1 VDTELAES
9 AATRELTAAVSRIWC
24 DVLGADTVD
33 PQASLFEL
41 GGHSLLAARIIAR
54 MRAEL
59 RTEVPF
65 GDFFE
70 DPTVAGT
77 AALVA
82 RCRAAHVPAA
92 GRGDGPAAGPGA
104 ETAALAAPPDPA
116 RSAAL
121 CSAQERLWFLHQLN
135 PADVSY
141 HLPVTLR
148 IHGTL
153 DVELL
158 ARALTEL
165 TGRHDM
171 LRSTFAERDGR
182 PVQTIGARGPGLERI
197 DLSGRPDPEHARAL
211 LAERADRPFD
221 LEHGPVLR
229 LTLIRLGADDHLLG
243 LVLHHIAGDGWSLEV
258 LLAELSELY
267 AAYAAGEPSPLPPLE
282 LGYLDHVRQAE
293 GRDDAAALAYWTEQL
308 AGAPA
313 LDLPTDHP
321 RPPVRSGRGERL
333 TFALPSDLLGRLEA
347 LARAERGTMFMVL
360 LAAFQTLLARYSGQ
374 RDVCV
379 GTPVLGRDDPRA
391 ERVIG
396 YFAATV
402 VLRGDLGGDPTF
414 RDFLRAT
421 RRTALRG
428 IMRQNVGLERIVA
441 ALRTERDRSRTPLF
455 QAMFMLMRQPD
466 LKPRLGELDA
476 EIFDQGLSGAKTDF
490 GIDVYLSPG
499 GANGVCSYDADLF
512 DRTTIERMIAS
523 FRVLLEDI
531 AARPDARISELARP
545 DPNERARLL
554 AQGNDTAADRPRTD
568 RLPPPA
574 AASAARAGGGEP
586 RTPAQHRV
594 AQVFAEVLGCGPVGV
609 DDDFFALG
617 GDSLLAAKTVARL
630 DGLPFAEL
638 FAHPTVGDLAAVLER
653 HAVEQAAAA
662 PRRAGGAA
670 QLSPAQQ
677 RLWFLHR
684 LEPESAAYNLFNV
697 WRLRG
702 PLAPDAL
709 RAAIGDLAARHEILR
724 TRYPD
729 DDGRPAV
736 TVEPA
741 GSLGLEEV
749 EARGAEDDAE
759 RLVAARVNAPF
770 DLTAAPPVR
779 VCLIRLAEDDHIL
792 CLVLHHIAGDGWSL
806 NVLRADLAALYAARR
821 HGAVAALAEP
831 RVQYADIGPEYWN
844 RDRDAA
850 LAYWRAKLAEPTV
863 LDLPTDR
870 PRPRRSAQRGDMHSF
885 RLPEEAAR
893 GLEAVG
899 RQYGATLFMVLLTAY
914 QVLLSRHSGQDDIL
928 VGTPVAGRDRV
939 EFEPVV
945 GYFTRTV
952 VLRAEVAAD
961 LPFDQ
966 LLVRTRRAVLDALDH
981 QDVPFE
987 DLLAALGVERDPART
1002 PLFQTMAILHSQDED
1017 AAGDTFADLGFA
1029 FFDAGFRQA
1038 KFDLMLEAWRDED
1051 GLSLLLDYDAE
1062 LFDGSTVAT
1071 LAQRFVVLL
1080 GAIVADPSRPVADLP
1095 MLTAADRRFLDAHAH
1110 AAADHGPL
1118 VPELIARAAARAP
1131 DAVAVSCGD
1140 ETLSYA
1146 QLRDRADAVA
1156 SRLAGHD
1163 VVGVCLERSA
1173 DMVVALLAA
1182 WSAGAAYLP
1191 LDPEYPAER
1200 REFMIADSGAS
1211 AVITAAVVTDA
1222 SASANPA
1229 ITDRAVAEPVVEHA
1243 PACVIYT
1250 SGSTGVPKG
1259 VAVTHANLAARVRWM
1274 VDAYE
1279 LGPDDRV
1286 VQFASLSF
1294 DAHAEEIFPA
1304 LAAGA
1309 RVVLLPDGGAS
1320 LPDFLA
1326 VSPDVTVLDLPTAY
1340 WHQLVELIDEVAWPD
1355 ALRLVILGGQQAS
1368 GAAVDRWRQRF
1379 GGRVRLVNTYGPTEA
1394 TIIATAADLAGG
1406 DVRPPIGRSIGAT
1419 GVQVL
1424 DRAGRLVPPGV
1435 VGELAI
1441 GGAGVAAGYL
1451 ARPALTAARFVP
1463 DPKGEPG
1470 ARRYLTGDLVRWRGD
1485 GDLEFLA
1492 RLDDQL
1498 KVRGFRVEP
1507 GEVETAILGHHAIGE
1522 AAVIARDDALVA
1534 YVVGSASGDELRR
1547 HLAQAL
1553 PAHLVPDVVVHVDRL
1568 PLTAAGKIDRAALA
1582 GIAPAPAPAEAG
1594 QASADEGPLSD
1605 AEQLVAETWAELLGL
1620 ERVRAADHF
1629 FRLGG
1634 HSLIALRMIARVR
1647 AATQVNVPVRTLFT
1661 HPVLRDFA
1669 AAVEELLVA
1678 ELDALTDEEA
1688 QRLLATT
1695 EDS

>member
-1 VDTELAES
+1 VDTELTES
-9 AATRELTAAVSRIWC
+9 AATRELTAAVLRIWC
-24 DVLGADTVD
+24 EVLGADTVD
-33 PQASLFEL
+33 PRASLFDL

-54 MRAEL
+54 VRAEL
-59 RTEVPF
+59 RTDVPF
-65 GDFFE
+65 GGFFE

-82 RCRAAHVPAA
+82 RCRA
-92 GRGDGPAAGPGA
+92 GDGPAAGTGA
-104 ETAALAAPPDPA
+104 ELTVAALAAPPDPA

-148 IHGTL
+148 IHGAL

-158 ARALTEL
+158 DRVLTEL
-165 TGRHDM
+165 TDRHDM

-197 DLSGRPDPEHARAL
+197 DLSGRPDPERARAL
-211 LAERADRPFD
+211 VAERADRPFD

-229 LTLIRLGADDHLLG
+229 LTLIRLAADDHVLG

-293 GRDDAAALAYWTEQL
+293 RRDDAAALAYWTEQL

-333 TFALPSDLLGRLEA
+333 TFDLPSDLLSRLEA
-347 LARAERGTMFMVL
+347 LARAERSTMFMVL

-374 RDVCV
+374 RDICV
-379 GTPVLGRDDPRA
+379 GTPVLGREDPRA

-402 VLRGDLGGDPTF
+402 VLRGDLGDDPTF

-421 RRTALRG
+421 RRTTLRG
-428 IMRQNVGLERIVA
+428 IMRQNVGLERVVA

-455 QAMFMLMRQPD
+455 QAMFMLMRQAD
-466 LKPRLGELDA
+466 RKPRLGELDA

-490 GIDVYLSPG
+490 GIDVYLSPD

-531 AARPDARISELARP
+531 AAHPDARISELALL
-545 DPNERARLL
+545 DANERARLV
-554 AQGNDTAADRPRTD
+554 AQWNDTPA
-568 RLPPPA
+568 LPA
-574 AASAARAGGGEP
+574 AAQR
-586 RTPAQHRV
+586 RT
-594 AQVFAEVLGCGPVGV
+594 
-609 DDDFFALG
+609 
-617 GDSLLAAKTVARL
+617 
-630 DGLPFAEL
+630 
-638 FAHPTVGDLAAVLER
+638 
-653 HAVEQAAAA
+653 
-662 PRRAGGAA
+662 GGAA

-684 LEPESAAYNLFNV
+684 LDPESAAYNIFNV

-736 TVEPA
+736 TVAPA
-741 GSLGLEEV
+741 GSLVLEEIEV
-749 EARGAEDDAE
+749 HGAEDEAE

-779 VCLIRLAEDDHIL
+779 VCLMRLAEDDHIL

-806 NVLRADLAALYAARR
+806 IVLREDLAALYAARR
-821 HGAVAALAEP
+821 HGTAAALAEP
-831 RVQYADIGPEYWN
+831 LVQYAEIGPEYWN

-850 LAYWRAKLAEPTV
+850 VEYWRAKLAEPTV

-870 PRPRRSAQRGDMHSF
+870 PRPRRSAHQGDMHSF

-893 GLEAVG
+893 DLEAVG

-952 VLRAEVAAD
+952 VLRAEVAAG
-961 LPFDQ
+961 LPFDE
-966 LLVRTRRAVLDALDH
+966 LLLRTRRAVLDALDH

-987 DLLAALGVERDPART
+987 DLLAALGVERDSSRT

-1017 AAGDTFADLGFA
+1017 AATDTFADLGFA
-1029 FFDAGFRQA
+1029 YFDAGFRQA

-1062 LFDGSTVAT
+1062 LFDASTVAT

-1080 GAIVADPSRPVADLP
+1080 GAIVAEPSRPVADLP
-1095 MLTAADRRFLDAHAH
+1095 ILTAADQRFLDAHAH
-1110 AAADHGPL
+1110 AAADQGPL
-1118 VPELIARAAARAP
+1118 VPELIARAADRAP

-1140 ETLSYA
+1140 ETLTYA
-1146 QLRDRADAVA
+1146 QLRESAAA
-1156 SRLAGHD
+1156 LAGRLAGHD
-1163 VVGVCLERSA
+1163 VVGVCLGRST

-1211 AVITAAVVTDA
+1211 TVVTEPLVTEAFTQTADQQPYTERQRH
-1222 SASANPA
+1222 SAPND
-1229 ITDRAVAEPVVEHA
+1229 TVEPLVEHA
-1243 PACVIYT
+1243 PAYVIYT

-1279 LGPDDRV
+1279 LGPDDRI

-1304 LAAGA
+1304 LVAGA
-1309 RVVLLPDGGAS
+1309 RIVLLPDGGAS

-1340 WHQLVELIDEVAWPD
+1340 WHQLVDLIDEIAWPD
-1355 ALRLVILGGQQAS
+1355 SLRLVILGGQQAS
-1368 GAAVDRWRQRF
+1368 GAAVDRWRERF
-1379 GGRVRLVNTYGPTEA
+1379 GSRVRLVNTYGPTEA
-1394 TIIATAADLAGG
+1394 TIIATAADLVGG
-1406 DVRPPIGRSIGAT
+1406 DARPPIGRPIGAT
-1419 GVQVL
+1419 GVQVV
-1424 DRAGRLVPPGV
+1424 DRAGRPVPPGV
-1435 VGELAI
+1435 AGELAI
-1441 GGAGVAAGYL
+1441 GGAGVAAGYR
-1451 ARPALTAARFVP
+1451 ARPALTAERFVP
-1463 DPKGEPG
+1463 DPQGEPG

-1485 GDLEFLA
+1485 GDLEFLG
-1492 RLDDQL
+1492 RLDDQV

-1507 GEVETAILGHHAIGE
+1507 GEVETTILGHPAISE
-1522 AAVIARDDALVA
+1522 AAVIASDDALVA

-1547 HLAQAL
+1547 HLAEAL

-1582 GIAPAPAPAEAG
+1582 GIARQPAPAETGEARE
-1594 QASADEGPLSD
+1594 DESPLSD
-1605 AEQLVAETWAELLGL
+1605 AEQLVADVWAEVLEL

-1634 HSLIALRMIARVR
+1634 HSLMALRVVARVR
-1647 AATQVNVPVRTLFT
+1647 AATLVNVPVRTLFDC
-1661 HPVLRDFA
+1661 PVLRDFA